1 MHGNSKDEQIRA
13 WIKRMASE
21 AIDAHIAMRLRWEMK
36 IGLTADVAGLVR
48 LRDDLAREIGEHAA
62 NEYRVLELYDIVEWR
77 RQRVRR

>member
-21 AIDAHIAMRLRWEMK
+21 AIDQHIATRLRWEIK
-36 IGLTADVAGLVR
+36 IGLTA
-48 LRDDLAREIGEHAA
+48 
-62 NEYRVLELYDIVEWR
+62 ELFDIVEWR